1 MYFIDGLIHET
12 STFIPGIGSDTAFV
26 TPGDS
31 MAPNFDH
38 RHITNIKYYYIIER
52 KKDSGL
58 RKLPSLFDFLQN
70 C

>member
-1 MYFIDGLIHET
+1 MKHPLLFA
-12 STFIPGIGSDTAFV
+12 GIGSDTAFV

-52 KKDSGL
+52 KKESGL
-58 RKLPSLFDFLQN
+58 RTLPYLFDFLQY